1 MSMLPKLHFLL
12 LLLLK
17 HKKKHLGIFLLSS
30 LLIALLAST
39 LFITAS
45 LKKDIFS
52 TLDSQADI
60 TLQKYQAGRL
70 MNVPASWLDEA
81 LTIKGVTKA
90 QGRIYGEHYYEPK
103 EEHFL
108 IIGID
113 FYDTQVQK
121 NLQKIL
127 QNIDIEEFLKRRN
140 MIIGTGVKKFFDK
153 YAYTDYYIFHPPD
166 RSKEK
171 VYIYDTLPQTTA
183 LIGSDVILMDIDE
196 ARKILG
202 IAQNEFSDIILEVP
216 NKNERLTVY
225 EKLLISHFNTRII
238 TKEDIQK
245 HYENLFN
252 YKGGVFM
259 VLYTIALATFL
270 LILYQ
275 RYSLITT
282 ADAKEVAILKSV
294 GWSIKAIISFKL
306 AENFIVAFFAYIFGV
321 IGALIYVYIFG
332 APLLRNIFL
341 GYNNLQNDAAFT
353 PAIHLSDLVLL
364 FLLFVP
370 PFMLA
375 IIIPLWRVAITE
387 PNEVLK

>member
-1 MSMLPKLHFLL
+1 MLPKLHFLL
-12 LLLLK
+12 LLLVK
-17 HKKKHLGIFLLSS
+17 HKKKHLAIFLLSS
-30 LLIALLAST
+30 LLIALLSST
-39 LFITAS
+39 FFITAS
-45 LKKDIFS
+45 LKKDIFA
-52 TLDSQADI
+52 TLDAQADI

-70 MNVPASWLDEA
+70 MNVPASWIDEA
-81 LTIKGVTKA
+81 LNIQGVTKA

-108 IIGID
+108 IVGID
-113 FYDTQVQK
+113 FYDTQIQK
-121 NLQKIL
+121 NLQQLL
-127 QNIDIEEFLKRRN
+127 QNIDIDKFLERKN
-140 MIIGTGVKKFFDK
+140 MIIGTGVKKFFDE
-153 YAYTDYYIFHPPD
+153 YAYNDYYIFRPPD
-166 RSKEK
+166 RGKEK
-171 VYIYDTLPQTTA
+171 VYIYETLPQTTA

-202 IAQNEFSDIILEVP
+202 IAQDEFSDIILEVP

-225 EKLLISHFNTRII
+225 EKLLISHFNTRIV

-259 VLYTIALATFL
+259 VLYTIALTTFL

-275 RYSLITT
+275 RYSLIKT

-294 GWSIKAIISFKL
+294 GWSIKEIIYFKL

-321 IGALIYVYIFG
+321 IAALIYVYVFG

-341 GYNNLQNDAAFT
+341 GYNNLQNDATFT
-353 PAIHLSDLVLL
+353 PAIHLADLLLL
-364 FLLFVP
+364 FLLFVI
-370 PFMLA
+370 PFLLA
-375 IIIPLWRVAITE
+375 IIVPLWRVAITE

>member
-1 MSMLPKLHFLL
+1 MLPKLHFLL
-12 LLLLK
+12 LLLVK
-17 HKKKHLGIFLLSS
+17 HKKKHLAIFLLSS
-30 LLIALLAST
+30 LLIALLSST
-39 LFITAS
+39 FFITAS
-45 LKKDIFS
+45 LKKDIFA
-52 TLDSQADI
+52 TLDAQADI

-70 MNVPASWLDEA
+70 MNVPASWIDEA
-81 LTIKGVTKA
+81 LNIQGVTKA

-108 IIGID
+108 IVGID
-113 FYDTQVQK
+113 FYDTQIQK
-121 NLQKIL
+121 NLQQLL
-127 QNIDIEEFLKRRN
+127 QNIDINKFLERKN
-140 MIIGTGVKKFFDK
+140 MIIGTGVKKFFDE
-153 YAYTDYYIFHPPD
+153 YAYNKYYIFRPPD

-183 LIGSDVILMDIDE
+183 LIGSDVILMEIDE

-202 IAQNEFSDIILEVP
+202 IAQDEFSDIILEVP

-225 EKLLISHFNTRII
+225 EKLLISHFNTRIV

-259 VLYTIALATFL
+259 VLYTIALTTFL

-275 RYSLITT
+275 RYSLIKT

-294 GWSIKAIISFKL
+294 GWSIKEIIYFKL

-321 IGALIYVYIFG
+321 IAALIYVYVFG

-341 GYNNLQNDAAFT
+341 GYSNLQNDATFT
-353 PAIHLSDLVLL
+353 PAIHLADLLLL
-364 FLLFVP
+364 FLLFVI
-370 PFMLA
+370 PFLLA
-375 IIIPLWRVAITE
+375 IIVPLWRVAITE

>member
-1 MSMLPKLHFLL
+1 MLPKVHFLL
-12 LLLLK
+12 LMLLK
-17 HKKKHLGIFLLSS
+17 HKKKHLSIFLIST

-45 LKKDIFS
+45 LKKDIGA

-81 LTIKGVTKA
+81 LNIQGVTKA
-90 QGRIYGEHYYEPK
+90 QGRVYAEHYYEPK

-108 IIGID
+108 IVGID
-113 FYDTQVQK
+113 FYDIQVQK
-121 NLQKIL
+121 NLQKL
-127 QNIDIEEFLKRRN
+127 LKNIDIEQFLKRKN
-140 MIIGTGVKKFFDK
+140 MIIGTGVKKFFDE
-153 YAYTDYYIFHPPD
+153 YAYNDYYIFRPPN

-171 VYIYDTLPQTTA
+171 VYIYDTLPKTTA
-183 LIGSDVILMDIDE
+183 LIGADVILMDINE

-202 IAQNEFSDIILEVP
+202 IKEGTFSDIILEVP

-225 EKLLISHFNTRII
+225 EKLLISHFDTRII
-238 TKEDIQK
+238 TKEEIQK

-275 RYSLITT
+275 RYSLIKT
-282 ADAKEVAILKSV
+282 ADAKEVAIFKSV
-294 GWSIKAIISFKL
+294 GWSIKEIIYFKL
-306 AENFIVAFFAYIFGV
+306 AENFIVVFFAYLFG
-321 IGALIYVYIFG
+321 IITALIYVYIFG

-353 PAIHLSDLVLL
+353 PAIHLSDLLLL
-364 FLLFVP
+364 FLLFVT

>member
-1 MSMLPKLHFLL
+1 MLPKLHFLL
-12 LLLLK
+12 LLLVK
-17 HKKKHLGIFLLSS
+17 HKKKHLAIFLLSS
-30 LLIALLAST
+30 LLIALLSST
-39 LFITAS
+39 FFITAS
-45 LKKDIFS
+45 LKKDIFA
-52 TLDSQADI
+52 TLDAQADI

-70 MNVPASWLDEA
+70 MNVPASWVDEA
-81 LTIKGVTKA
+81 LNIQGVTKA

-108 IIGID
+108 IVGID
-113 FYDTQVQK
+113 FYDTQIQK
-121 NLQKIL
+121 NLQKLL
-127 QNIDIEEFLKRRN
+127 QNIDIDKFLERKN
-140 MIIGTGVKKFFDK
+140 MIIGTGVKKFFDE
-153 YAYTDYYIFHPPD
+153 YAYNDYYIFRPPD

-183 LIGSDVILMDIDE
+183 LIGSDVILMDIEE

-202 IAQNEFSDIILEVP
+202 IAQDAFSDIILEVP

-225 EKLLISHFNTRII
+225 EKLLISHFNTRIV

-259 VLYTIALATFL
+259 VLYTIALTTFL

-275 RYSLITT
+275 RYSLIKT

-294 GWSIKAIISFKL
+294 GWSIKEIIYFKL

-321 IGALIYVYIFG
+321 IAALIYVYVFG

-341 GYNNLQNDAAFT
+341 GYNNLQNDATFT
-353 PAIHLSDLVLL
+353 PATHLADLLL
-364 FLLFVP
+364 IFLLFVI
-370 PFMLA
+370 PFLLA
-375 IIIPLWRVAITE
+375 IIVPLWRVAITE